1 MNNKHLLVKAITLA
15 FRDSQLPN
23 SSKDTTLLV
32 KKAVESLKLPEVQVG
47 LDKEKEIL
55 LNLAKTAQN
64 LIKEEENGKTLTEV
78 LQQLKIDCDGD
89 ENLFDAIAE
98 GIVNELSEEET
109 KRVCLGIKQH
119 LKQYFKDE
127 EAKKLLFDRAN
138 QLRFKENEIDDIGEY
153 MKQIIV
159 DLEGFTKHLDEKT
172 PGVVSEVNLNDLNSV
187 EETFKTI
194 KEREEGLGV
203 LKTGFQRINKM
214 LRGGLD
220 EGKFLCIGAL
230 QHNHKTGF
238 SLALFRQ
245 FLMYNK
251 PTLRDPS
258 KKPLMIRIGTEDSIE
273 DNLLQ
278 LYSNIVF
285 AKEGIAPDLTNIDIS
300 FVSKYVIENL
310 TVNGYD
316 VRLMRVNPSDWTY
329 SSICDEVIKAETEG
343 YEVKLVMVDYL
354 PMIPTK
360 GCEQGPHG
368 HDLRDMVRRIRNFM
382 SARNITFVTPWQ
394 LSSDAVRLQRA
405 GINDFV
411 KELPGR
417 NYYAGSTQVAQE
429 FDIEIFIHIEYVN
442 GQAWLTC
449 QRGKHRKPGN
459 TPEKDRYCALPFHPE
474 GGLQDDINGK
484 DLGRSKP
491 GSEIHDNGVEEAPFW
506 DMG

>member
-15 FRDSQLPN
+15 FRDSQLSN
-23 SSKDTTLLV
+23 SSKDTTLIV
-32 KKAVESLKLPEVQVG
+32 KKAIESLKLPEVQVG

-55 LNLAKTAQN
+55 LSLSKTTLNLLKDG
-64 LIKEEENGKTLTEV
+64 EDGKTLTEL
-78 LQQLKIDCDGD
+78 LQQLRIDCAGD
-89 ENLFDAIAE
+89 ENLFNAISE
-98 GIVNELSEEET
+98 GISSELPEDEI
-109 KRVCLGIKQH
+109 KKVCLGIKQH
-119 LKQYFKDE
+119 LRQYFKDE
-127 EAKKLLFDRAN
+127 QAKKILFDRAN
-138 QLRFKENEIDDIGEY
+138 QLRFREAEVDDIGDY
-153 MKQIIV
+153 MRQLLV
-159 DLEGFTKHLDEKT
+159 DLEAFTKNLDEKA
-172 PGVVSEVNLNDLNSV
+172 PGVVSEINFNDPDSV
-187 EETFKTI
+187 KNTFKTI
-194 KEREEGLGV
+194 KDREEGLGV

-214 LRGGLD
+214 LRGGID

-238 SLALFRQ
+238 SLALFRH

-251 PTLRDPS
+251 PILRDPN
-258 KKPLMIRIGTEDSIE
+258 KKPLMIRISTEDSIE

-285 AKEGIAPDLTNIDIS
+285 AKEGIVPDLSNIDIEYIS
-300 FVSKYVIENL
+300 DYVIKNL
-310 TVNGYD
+310 TVNGYEIK
-316 VRLMRVNPSDWTY
+316 LMRINPSDWTY
-329 SSICDEVIKAETEG
+329 SNICDEVMKAEAEG
-343 YEVKLVMVDYL
+343 YEVKMVMVDYL

-382 SARNITFVTPWQ
+382 SAKDITFVTPWQ

-405 GINDFV
+405 GITDFV
-411 KELPGR
+411 KEMPGR

-429 FDIEIFIHIEYVN
+429 FDIEIFIHIEHVN
-442 GQAWLTC
+442 GVAWLTC

-491 GSEIHDNGVEEAPFW
+491 GSEITDDGVEEAPFW
-506 DMG
+506 DLG